1 MYRLFYLYR
10 ICEREREP
18 LELQH
23 TFLLC
28 TSSNNITYTY
38 LPEMT
43 TANAF
48 TRNDDSQSSLKVRD

>member
-1 MYRLFYLYR
+1 MYRLFYRYR

-28 TSSNNITYTY
+28 TNSTNTY

-43 TANAF
+43 TANP
-48 TRNDDSQSSLKVRD
+48 V

>member
-23 TFLLC
+23 TSFYFAQAVTILH
-28 TSSNNITYTY
+28 
-38 LPEMT
+38 
-43 TANAF
+43 
-48 TRNDDSQSSLKVRD
+48 TRIYQK

>member
-28 TSSNNITYTY
+28 TSSNNIIYTY

-43 TANAF
+43 TAN
-48 TRNDDSQSSLKVRD
+48 VV